1 MKNFMFKGLVL
12 SLILGLVF
20 SSALSLQV
28 QQAQQTSEKK
38 VNINTASALELQ
50 KLPRIGP
57 KVAQRIIDFRN
68 QNGKFK
74 SIEEIMKVRGIGEKL
89 FKQIKDMITVG
100 EEVKK
105 QPVALNIGG
114 EIPLIF

>member
-1 MKNFMFKGLVL
+1 MKRFMFKGLVL
-12 SLILGLVF
+12 SLVLGLVF

-28 QQAQQTSEKK
+28 QQAQETSEKK
-38 VNINTASALELQ
+38 ININTAPAAELQ

-57 KVAQRIIDFRN
+57 KIAQRIIDFRN
-68 QNGKFK
+68 QNGNFK
-74 SIEEIMKVRGIGEKL
+74 NIEEIIKVRGIGEKV

-105 QPVALNIGG
+105 K
-114 EIPLIF
+114 

>member
-1 MKNFMFKGLVL
+1 MFTGMVF
-12 SLILGLVF
+12 SLILGLAF

-28 QQAQQTSEKK
+28 QQAQETSEKK
-38 VNINTASALELQ
+38 ININTAPAVELQ

-57 KVAQRIIDFRN
+57 KIAQRIIDFRN
-68 QNGKFK
+68 QNGNFK
-74 SIEEIMKVRGIGEKL
+74 SIEEIMKVRGIGEKV

-105 QPVALNIGG
+105 K
-114 EIPLIF
+114 

>member
-1 MKNFMFKGLVL
+1 MFTGMVF
-12 SLILGLVF
+12 SLILGLAF

-28 QQAQQTSEKK
+28 QQAQETSEKK
-38 VNINTASALELQ
+38 ININTASSVELQ

-57 KVAQRIIDFRN
+57 KIAQRIIDFRN
-68 QNGKFK
+68 QNGNFK
-74 SIEEIMKVRGIGEKL
+74 SIEEIMKVRGIGEKV

-105 QPVALNIGG
+105 K
-114 EIPLIF
+114 

>member
-1 MKNFMFKGLVL
+1 MKKFMFQGLVL

-28 QQAQQTSEKK
+28 QQAQETSEKK
-38 VNINTASALELQ
+38 ININTAPAAELQ

-57 KVAQRIIDFRN
+57 QIAQRIVDFRN
-68 QNGKFK
+68 KNGNFK
-74 SIEEIMKVRGIGEKL
+74 SIEEIMKVRGIGEKV

-100 EEVKK
+100 EEAKK
-105 QPVALNIGG
+105 K
-114 EIPLIF
+114 